1 MINKVILMGRLTR
14 DPELR
19 HTGSGTPV
27 ASFTV
32 AVDDGYGD
40 NKTTSFINCVAWSK
54 QAEFVSN
61 YFTKG
66 RMIIVIG
73 RIQTRTWEGQD
84 GKKNYVTEVVA
95 SEVSFGETKKS
106 FESGGGYVQQSA
118 PQNSQYGGSY
128 QQSQPVQNNN
138 SYSMPPMPSAAE
150 DSFAIVD
157 DTDDDLPF

>member
-1 MINKVILMGRLTR
+1 MINKAIIMGRLTR

-27 ASFTV
+27 CSFTV
-32 AVDDGYGD
+32 AVDNGYGENRQAD
-40 NKTTSFINCVAWSK
+40 FINCVAWNK
-54 QAEFVSN
+54 TAEFVSK

-73 RIQTRTWEGQD
+73 RIATRTWEGQD

-95 SEVSFGETKKS
+95 NEISFGESKRS
-106 FESGGGYVQQSA
+106 QESGGYTAPAPAAGIPSA
-118 PQNSQYGGSY
+118 PAAPAFPENT
-128 QQSQPVQNNN
+128 
-138 SYSMPPMPSAAE
+138 AE
-150 DSFAIVD
+150 DDFTPLL

>member
-1 MINKVILMGRLTR
+1 MINKAILMGRLTR

-27 ASFTV
+27 CSFSI
-32 AVDDGYGD
+32 AIDNGYGENRSTD
-40 NKTTSFINCVAWSK
+40 FINCVAWNK
-54 QAEFVSN
+54 TAEFVEK

-73 RIQTRTWEGQD
+73 RISTRTWEGQD

-95 SEVSFGETKKS
+95 NEVSFGESKKS
-106 FESGGGYVQQSA
+106 EGGYDA
-118 PQNSQYGGSY
+118 PSYGSGSVVAENV
-128 QQSQPVQNNN
+128 PA
-138 SYSMPPMPSAAE
+138 MPQMEEGGFSPL
-150 DSFAIVD
+150 

>member
-1 MINKVILMGRLTR
+1 MINKAIIMGRLTR

-27 ASFTV
+27 CSFTV
-32 AVDDGYGD
+32 AVDNGYGENRQAD
-40 NKTTSFINCVAWSK
+40 FINCVAWNK
-54 QAEFVSN
+54 TAEFVSK

-73 RIQTRTWEGQD
+73 RIATRTWEGQD

-95 SEVSFGETKKS
+95 NEVSFGESKRS
-106 FESGGGYVQQSA
+106 QESGDYTAPAPAAGIPSA
-118 PQNSQYGGSY
+118 PAAPAFPENT
-128 QQSQPVQNNN
+128 
-138 SYSMPPMPSAAE
+138 AE
-150 DSFAIVD
+150 DDFTPLL